1 MEPLP
6 TPKTVKIYQLIKQSG
21 MSFTCDRA
29 MSSNSIGTG
38 FFLTRE
44 EAEHNRTLAI
54 LADTTVGR
62 KPSWY
67 IFELEVPNPAY
78 TE

>member
-1 MEPLP
+1 
-6 TPKTVKIYQLIKQSG
+6 
-21 MSFTCDRA
+21 MSN
-29 MSSNSIGTG
+29 NSIGTG

-62 KPSWY
+62 KPQWHV
-67 IFELEVPNPAY
+67 FELDVPNPAY